1 MSRFTQPSQDDSGY
15 VLVARM
21 DNAKNLSSILKAVQ
35 FREVTLPLSTS
46 TLSISPLILHSQ
58 VCTCFLSKQ
67 GLKVTVEQSK
77 CVQANAFIQAS
88 LFQQFTFRQEA
99 SLAFKINLLAL
110 IECLNIFGG
119 GGGGSE
125 FHTALKMC
133 YAGYG
138 SPLTLL

>member
-1 MSRFTQPSQDDSGY
+1 MLNEGGQSRERQHMR
-15 VLVARM
+15 V
-21 DNAKNLSSILKAVQ
+21 
-35 FREVTLPLSTS
+35 LSTLEAAFFELPFS
-46 TLSISPLILHSQ
+46 AMQ
-58 VCTCFLSKQ
+58 VCTCFLSSQ

-88 LFQQFTFRQEA
+88 LFQQFVFRQEA
-99 SLAFKINLLAL
+99 SLAFRINLTAL

-119 GGGGSE
+119 SGGPE
-125 FHTALKMC
+125 CHTALKMC